1 MYQRVNLPEEADLAG
16 VDSGV
21 ADWTLEAAGCRLA
34 AAEEGTLAA
43 EGWLPADYTQQRQQS
58 AQHAVLHEACK
69 MLMRR
74 GEGSA
79 F

>member
-1 MYQRVNLPEEADLAG
+1 MADLAG

-34 AAEEGTLAA
+34 AAEEGKLAA
-43 EGWLPADYTQQRQQS
+43 EGWLPADCMQQHQQS

-69 MLMRR
+69 MLVH
-74 GEGSA
+74 GVEGSA